1 MKALRPTLA
10 LVTLSAV
17 LTAPAQVVLTGTAY
31 TQDFNAISSG
41 LPDGW
46 SVSTSATLSTLG
58 DTAVF
63 TQTATN
69 WSSTTGVF
77 RNIASNT
84 GTTSDNTATQ
94 SANTDRAL
102 GWRPVG
108 VTSENTGPRQGA
120 VTFVLA
126 HTSGLQNFNLSV
138 SLFTANDVANN
149 QTYAL
154 EYRVGTTG
162 NFSSLGTY
170 TTGTPFSPTTLTAN
184 SVTLSALNNQNAPVY
199 IRIRGTSLT
208 GTGNLDTLG
217 IDNFSLTYT
226 AVPEPSTYALLAGLV
241 GLAGA
246 MLRRRFRPG
255 ANGS

>member
-1 MKALRPTLA
+1 MKALRPALA
-10 LVTLSAV
+10 IIALSTA
-17 LTAPAQVVLTGTAY
+17 LTAHAQVVLTGTSY
-31 TQDFNAISSG
+31 TQDFNAIGSG
-41 LPDGW
+41 LPAGW
-46 SVSTSATLSTLG
+46 SVSTSATLSALG
-58 DTAVF
+58 DAAIF
-63 TQTATN
+63 TQAATV

-94 SANTDRAL
+94 NANTDRAL

-120 VTFVLA
+120 VTFALA
-126 HTSGLQNFNLSV
+126 NTSGLQNFNLSV
-138 SLFTANDVANN
+138 SIFTANDVANN

-162 NFSSLGTY
+162 NFTSLGTY
-170 TTGTPFSPTTLTAN
+170 TTGTPFNPTTLTAN
-184 SVTLSALNNQNAPVY
+184 SVTLSALNNQSEYVF

-226 AVPEPSTYALLAGLV
+226 AVPEPSTYAFLAGV
-241 GLAGA
+241 AVLAFVVA
-246 MLRRRFRPG
+246 RRRYRPC
-255 ANGS
+255 AVA